1 MRSCPLVTFK
11 GANSITVTFQTKPQW
26 PPGHR
31 ELAFLRTFN
40 FHATTGAGP
49 GHTVVTILCDRADR
63 YASKMFN
70 IAFLRERGLPTPEWL
85 EKEAERN
92 EGGVEAAVARAVLAS

>member
-1 MRSCPLVTFK
+1 LVTFK

-40 FHATTGAGP
+40 FHATTGAAISAAIERTHVVHAGP
-49 GHTVVTILCDRADR
+49 RHGWAVTTL
-63 YASKMFN
+63 
-70 IAFLRERGLPTPEWL
+70 
-85 EKEAERN
+85 
-92 EGGVEAAVARAVLAS
+92 GGVGGAGRVVGRGVCDAETQ

>member
-40 FHATTGAGP
+40 FHATTGAGA
-49 GHTVVTILCDRADR
+49 ISKCDISDR
-63 YASKMFN
+63 PLAKDTALPPRYSKFN
-70 IAFLRERGLPTPEWL
+70 GF
-85 EKEAERN
+85 
-92 EGGVEAAVARAVLAS
+92 